1 MQDGTVTQRFL
12 GSQTKRK
19 AGASREK
26 STPENHSLWVIIAG

>member
-19 AGASREK
+19 VGVPSGK
-26 STPENHSLWVIIAG
+26 SIPGNPSLWILIAG